1 MLALALFF
9 KSCRHL
15 VLNPIALDRMLGQD
29 QQHLVPQ
36 PDSFV
41 DPVKYFR
48 ADRQI
53 MRSEPAAHPFVLKIG
68 MKTHAKILVLHRVA
82 DEA

>member
-1 MLALALFF
+1 LPALALFF

-53 MRSEPAAHPFVLKIG
+53 MFSEPAAHPLLLKVGLQARGKLLI
-68 MKTHAKILVLHRVA
+68 LHRVT